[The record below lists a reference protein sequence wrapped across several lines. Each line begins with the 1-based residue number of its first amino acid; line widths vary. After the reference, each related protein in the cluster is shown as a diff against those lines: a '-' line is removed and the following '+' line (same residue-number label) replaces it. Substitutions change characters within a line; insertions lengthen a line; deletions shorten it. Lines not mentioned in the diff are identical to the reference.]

1 MSPLARTRL
10 GAVHYLNVRPLV
22 YGLGDDARFDLR
34 FDPPS
39 RCAVLLRDG
48 EIDLGMIPS
57 IEYARGDDYRIVP
70 GLSISSLGEV
80 ASVALFSKVPV
91 ERIRTIAADTSS
103 RTSAALLQIL
113 CARRFGIVPQFKPM
127 APSAGDMLAACD
139 AALIIG
145 DPALFLD
152 HDAMG
157 VLKIDL
163 GAEWQALTGLPFV
176 WAMWVGRAGAVDAD
190 VTRRLQRA
198 RHEGVQH
205 TDEIAAEYSRGDAHR
220 IAIGRRYLRDN
231 MRYGLGELEQAAIAA
246 YYREAAA
253 LGLAPA
259 VGTTRFFDQ

>member
-1 MSPLARTRL
+1 MSAAPRVRL

-22 YGLGDDARFDLR
+22 HGLGGDERFDLR
-34 FDPPS
+34 FDAPS

-57 IEYARGDDYRIVP
+57 IEYARADDYRIVP
-70 GLSISSLGEV
+70 GLSISSFGDV

-113 CARRFGIVPQFKPM
+113 CARRFGIAPEFTPM
-127 APSAGDMLAACD
+127 APSAGEMLAACD

-152 HDAMG
+152 YGAMG
-157 VLKIDL
+157 VQKIDL
-163 GAEWQALTGLPFV
+163 GAEWLALTGLPFV
-176 WAMWVGRAGAVDAD
+176 WAMWVGRPGAVDAEI
-190 VTRRLQRA
+190 VRRLLRA
-198 RHEGVQH
+198 RDEGVQH
-205 TDEIAAEYSRGDAHR
+205 TDEIAAEYSRGDAAR
-220 IAIGRRYLRDN
+220 IAVGQRYLRDN
-231 MRYGLGELEQAAIAA
+231 MRYGLGEPEQAAIAT
-246 YYREAAA
+246 YYREGAA

-259 VGTTRFFDQ
+259 GRTPRFFDQ

>member
-1 MSPLARTRL
+1 MSPAVKTRL

-22 YGLGDDARFDLR
+22 YGLATDPAFALRYDA
-34 FDPPS
+34 PS
-39 RCAVLLRDG
+39 RCAVLLGRG

-57 IEYARGDDYRIVP
+57 VEYARADDYRIVP
-70 GLSISSLGEV
+70 GLSISSLGDV

-113 CARRFGIVPQFKPM
+113 CARRFGIAPEFRPM
-127 APSAGDMLAACD
+127 TPSPAAMFAACD

-145 DPALFLD
+145 DPALFLEP
-152 HDAMG
+152 DAMG
-157 VLKIDL
+157 VQKIDL

-176 WAMWVGRAGAVDAD
+176 WAMWAGRPGAADAT

-198 RHEGVQH
+198 RDEGVRH
-205 TDEIAAEYSRGDAHR
+205 TDEIADEYSRGDAR
-220 IAIGRRYLRDN
+220 CIAIGRQYLRDN
-231 MRYGLGELEQAAIAA
+231 MRYGFGEPEQAAIAT
-246 YYREAAA
+246 YFRDAAS

-259 VGTTRFFDQ
+259 GRTPRFFDQ